1 MLLVFDMIFS
11 MTTNNILASAI
22 SFIEKN
28 DVFLSISKRCK
39 ISDFLDINE
48 FILTPIF

>member
-1 MLLVFDMIFS
+1 MKWYNTANEDNL
-11 MTTNNILASAI
+11 SAI

-39 ISDFLDINE
+39 ISDFLGINE